1 LQAVSKAFTKEDD
14 DAGTALPPGAGFSV
28 ATAPFR
34 ITAQGLAIL
43 AESPDERVRALL
55 PVAQLITAPESPA
68 TQATL
73 GVTVHV
79 RDEHGAE
86 RAYLL
91 VSSEE
96 QTLTGQGCSVQ
107 SPLGR
112 ALLGAQ
118 VGEVREFATPKGS
131 GELEVLRLS

>member
-1 LQAVSKAFTKEDD
+1 LSKAFTKEDD
-14 DAGTALPPGAGFSV
+14 DAGTALPPSAGISV
-28 ATAPFR
+28 AVAPFR
-34 ITAQGLAIL
+34 ITAQGLAL
-43 AESPDERVRALL
+43 LTESPDERVRALL
-55 PVAQLITAPESPA
+55 PVAQVIPAPESPV

-79 RDEHGAE
+79 RNEHGAE
-86 RAYLL
+86 RTYVL

-96 QTLTGQGCSVQ
+96 QTLTGQGCSVH

-118 VGEVREFATPKGS
+118 VGEVREFATPKGN